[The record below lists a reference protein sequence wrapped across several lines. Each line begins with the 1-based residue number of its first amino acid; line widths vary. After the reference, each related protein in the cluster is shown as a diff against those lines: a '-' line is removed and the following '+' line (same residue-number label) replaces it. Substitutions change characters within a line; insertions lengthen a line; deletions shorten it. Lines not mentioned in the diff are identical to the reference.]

1 MDMAPDH
8 FAYTDP
14 QIESSTEATARLRC
28 QQPPL
33 VADHSRDYF
42 PTSNYTT
49 SSKRADSKLSED
61 ISSSTHGSGG
71 VSPEPT
77 KWHIDLDNAFLHSDQ
92 SFDLGYKSR
101 PAPPCLYKQHTRV
114 WNSQYTRPLRDMLTE
129 ILEVRYPQCEAGIA
143 TKRTALL
150 GVENRSTGQKERCSL
165 MSWFPSFATIIRG

>member
-14 QIESSTEATARLRC
+14 QIESSMEATARLRC
-28 QQPPL
+28 QQLPL
-33 VADHSRDYF
+33 GADPSRDYF

-61 ISSSTHGSGG
+61 IRSSTHGSEG
-71 VSPEPT
+71 VSSEPT
-77 KWHIDLDNAFLHSDQ
+77 KWHIDLDNASLHSDQ

-114 WNSQYTRPLRDMLTE
+114 WNSQYTRPLKDMLTE
-129 ILEVRYPQCEAGIA
+129 ILEVRYPQREAGIL
-143 TKRTALL
+143 TERTALL
-150 GVENRSTGQKERCSL
+150 GVENGSIGQKERCPL
-165 MSWFPSFATIIRG
+165 MSWFSYFAIMIKG